1 MRIRAIFALDR
12 MARFLHRQSMPMNV
26 YLENIKQ
33 YVGFTDADSHVLREL
48 AGPGEAYFWG
58 FSEHF
63 YDCITR
69 HPDAHKV
76 LEGPEQIE
84 RLKRTL
90 IEWMR
95 SGLLGPHDHA
105 FYERRARIGRVH
117 VRIGLP
123 QQYMF
128 TAVNVMRL
136 DFRRMI
142 EQVYESDRNRERQA
156 SDAVDKLFDIELAI
170 MLHTYQEDSEERL
183 RRSERLATIGQI
195 AASIGHDL
203 RNPLSVIQSSL
214 YILQKRV
221 AEDARSSRHLSRI
234 NTQVEL
240 CDSIINN
247 LLQLARNQP
256 PRRVPI
262 DFQPMFDEVLSGM
275 APPDH
280 IETEISI
287 EPELEFHADPGL
299 LRQAFAN
306 LISNAVQAYGD
317 QPGTIYISVHS
328 EDDHAIVEV
337 ADDGPGFDP
346 ETLARAFEP
355 LVTTRTTGT
364 GLGLALVKGVTERHG
379 GTVSAANRPTG
390 GAAVRMRLPKSI
402 ATT

>member
-1 MRIRAIFALDR
+1 
-12 MARFLHRQSMPMNV
+12 MNA
-26 YLENIKQ
+26 YFENIKS
-33 YVGFTDADSHVLREL
+33 YVGFTDADTQVLREL

-69 HPDAHKV
+69 HPDAHRV

-95 SGLLGPHDHA
+95 SGLIGPHDET

-117 VRIGLP
+117 VRIALP

-136 DFRRMI
+136 DFRRMV
-142 EQVYESDRNRERQA
+142 EQVYESDRQRERQA
-156 SDAVDKLFDIELAI
+156 SDAVDKLFDLELAI
-170 MLHTYQEDSEERL
+170 MLQTYREDSEERL

-214 YILQKRV
+214 YILQKRM
-221 AEDARSSRHLSRI
+221 ASDPRSSRHLSRI

-240 CDSIINN
+240 CDNIINN
-247 LLQLARNQP
+247 LLPLARNQP
-256 PRRVPI
+256 PRRLRV
-262 DFQPMFDEVLSGM
+262 DFEELFGDVVSGLSQPPHVKV
-275 APPDH
+275 
-280 IETEISI
+280 EISI
-287 EPELEFHADPGL
+287 EPELELYGDTGL
-299 LRQAFAN
+299 LRQAIAN
-306 LISNAVQAYGD
+306 MLSNAVQAHD
-317 QPGTIYISVHS
+317 DKPGTVYISARS
-328 EDDHAIVEV
+328 EDDHAIIEV
-337 ADDGPGFDP
+337 ADEGPGFDP

-355 LVTTRTTGT
+355 LVTTRITGT

-379 GTVSAANRPTG
+379 GTVSASNRPTG

-402 ATT
+402 EHK

>member
-1 MRIRAIFALDR
+1 
-12 MARFLHRQSMPMNV
+12 MNV
-26 YLENIKQ
+26 YFENIKQ
-33 YVGFTDADSHVLREL
+33 YVGFTEADTEVLREL

-63 YDCITR
+63 YDCITM
-69 HPDAHKV
+69 HPDAHRV

-95 SGLLGPHDHA
+95 SGLLGPHDDA

-142 EQVYESDRNRERQA
+142 EQVYESDRHRERRA
-156 SDAVDKLFDIELAI
+156 SDAVDKLFDMELAI
-170 MLHTYQEDSEERL
+170 MLQTYREDSEERM

-221 AEDARSSRHLSRI
+221 AEDARSSRHLTRI
-234 NTQVEL
+234 NSQIEL

-256 PRRVPI
+256 PRRLRI
-262 DFQPMFDEVLSGM
+262 DFRELFEEVLSGM
-275 APPDH
+275 AVPAH
-280 IETEISI
+280 IKTEISI
-287 EPELEFHADPGL
+287 EPEVELHADAGL
-299 LRQAFAN
+299 LRQAVAN
-306 LISNAVQAYGD
+306 LVGNAIQAHGE
-317 QPGTIYISVHS
+317 QPGTVYIAARS
-328 EDDHAIVEV
+328 EDDHAIIEV
-337 ADDGPGFDP
+337 ADDGPGFDADM
-346 ETLARAFEP
+346 LARAFEP
-355 LVTTRTTGT
+355 LVTTRVTGT

-379 GTVSAANRPTG
+379 GTVAASNRPTG

-402 ATT
+402 ENT

>member
-1 MRIRAIFALDR
+1 
-12 MARFLHRQSMPMNV
+12 MNA
-26 YLENIKQ
+26 YFENIKS
-33 YVGFTDADSHVLREL
+33 YVGFTDADSAVLREL

-63 YDCITR
+63 YECITR
-69 HPDAHKV
+69 HPDAHRV

-95 SGLLGPHDHA
+95 SGLLGPHDET

-117 VRIGLP
+117 VRIALP

-136 DFRRMI
+136 DFRRMV
-142 EQVYESDRNRERQA
+142 EQVYESDRQRERQA
-156 SDAVDKLFDIELAI
+156 SDAVDKLFDLELAI
-170 MLHTYQEDSEERL
+170 MLQTYREDSEERL

-203 RNPLSVIQSSL
+203 RNPLSVVQSSL

-221 AEDARSSRHLSRI
+221 ADDPRSSRHVDRI

-240 CDSIINN
+240 CDNIINN

-256 PRRVPI
+256 PRRLRV
-262 DFQPMFDEVLSGM
+262 DFEELFGEVVSGLLL
-275 APPDH
+275 PGH
-280 IETEISI
+280 VKIEISI
-287 EPELEFHADPGL
+287 EPELDLYADAGL
-299 LRQAFAN
+299 LRQAVAN
-306 LISNAVQAYGD
+306 MLSNAIQAYED
-317 QPGTIYISVHS
+317 QPGIVYIAARSD
-328 EDDHAIVEV
+328 DDHAIIEV

-346 ETLARAFEP
+346 EILARAFEP
-355 LVTTRTTGT
+355 LVTTRITGT
-364 GLGLALVKGVTERHG
+364 GLGLALIKSVTERHG
-379 GTVSAANRPTG
+379 GTVAATNRPTG

-402 ATT
+402 EYP